1 MDVLEKFKDLF
12 IDVWTDGIA
21 GVNISEILIAVVI
34 FFFFLFLR
42 GIFAKFVVAR
52 LENYVSKSTNKFDNS
67 LVSSMEGPAKFFPI
81 VIGFFISTTYLTLEG
96 DTIVEYQAKG
106 EALLNQDT
114 DPLKSAIKFERING

>member
-42 GIFAKFVVAR
+42 GC
-52 LENYVSKSTNKFDNS
+52 
-67 LVSSMEGPAKFFPI
+67 
-81 VIGFFISTTYLTLEG
+81 
-96 DTIVEYQAKG
+96 
-106 EALLNQDT
+106 LLYTSDAA
-114 DPLKSAIKFERING
+114 DE